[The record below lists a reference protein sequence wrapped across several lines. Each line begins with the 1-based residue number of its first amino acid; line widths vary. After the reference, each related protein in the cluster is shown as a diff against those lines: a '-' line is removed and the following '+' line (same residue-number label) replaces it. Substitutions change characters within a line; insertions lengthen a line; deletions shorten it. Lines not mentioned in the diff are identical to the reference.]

1 MLTAGPYL
9 PIYLE
14 TYSARLDN
22 LHIWSDLAIDH
33 SSADVSVDVQ
43 VVGEGAE
50 TIAVKVLAKD
60 GTEVESTTVSL
71 NGSKKSLVKVSL
83 SSPRLWWPNGQG
95 EAYLYTINVSLLN
108 SASNVL
114 DFSNQKFGIRTIELV
129 QRPLDNAPGKTFFF
143 RVNGREIFS
152 QGGNWIPADNL
163 LPTITRER
171 YFDWIRLAKFNHLN
185 MIRVW
190 GGGIYE
196 TEDFFDA
203 CDEYGILVWHD
214 YAFACGDYPIHQ
226 EYLDSIK
233 AEAEAQ
239 TIRLRNR
246 ASLALLCG
254 GNEDFMLCDWFGT
267 KFDFSDLTGP
277 FEDKPFPQR
286 KIYLQLLPEVASR
299 LAPNIT
305 YWANSPWG
313 AGDQPASDLTV
324 GDVHQWRVWHVDQA
338 PYQKYKELSG
348 RFVSEFGMHGFPVM
362 RTVDVFAPNPQ
373 DRHSQSRAID
383 CHNKGHGAETRIARY
398 LAENFRYDN
407 TKLENF
413 AYCSQLLQSEA
424 YGYALRDWKRKFGG
438 KGKEECAGAIIWQLN
453 DVYPVTSWAYVDYY
467 LRPKPSFYTIRRSF
481 APISVGIER
490 SPASRWIDE
499 DNPRDSEI
507 PTFSVFAHNT
517 TAKDV
522 KGNLVLKAYDF
533 HTGTWTDLR
542 RDDAEREVTLN
553 AGYNTELGAL
563 KPHSTWTEESLIILS
578 ATLIDPSTKETLA
591 RIVDWPEPYR
601 YLNWPLD
608 TKVDVSV
615 TTTESRPNAASD
627 ADGVVYEDRV
637 VARANHPVKGLWLE
651 PVYDGKET
659 EDEPEPLWNDNMFDL
674 LPGEEISVF
683 VKGLRG
689 RKVKARFLGDWE
701 VGAPKPRL

>member
-1 MLTAGPYL
+1 MTAGPYL

-14 TYSARLDN
+14 TYRARVDN
-22 LHIWSDLAIDH
+22 FHIVSDLASDH
-33 SSADVSVDVQ
+33 SSAQIAVEVN
-43 VVGEGAE
+43 VVGEEAETVVVNMYGQDGAE
-50 TIAVKVLAKD
+50 V
-60 GTEVESTTVSL
+60 GSTQISL
-71 NGSKKSLVKVSL
+71 NASKVGLAKVSL
-83 SSPRLWWPNGQG
+83 ASPNLWWPNGQG
-95 EAYLYTINVSLLN
+95 DPYLYTIKISLLD
-108 SASNVL
+108 AAANVL
-114 DFSNQKFGIRTIELV
+114 DLSTQRFGVRSIEIV

-143 RVNGREIFS
+143 KVNGRDIFS

-171 YFDWIRLAKFNHLN
+171 YFDWVRLAKFNHLN

-196 TEDFFDA
+196 TEDFLDA
-203 CDEYGILVWHD
+203 CDEYGMLVWHD

-254 GNEDFMLCDWFGT
+254 GNEDFMLCDWFGP
-267 KFDFSDLTGP
+267 KFDFADLTGP

-286 KIYLQLLPEVASR
+286 KIYLQVLPGVASR
-299 LAPNIT
+299 LAPNIA

-313 AGDQPASDLTV
+313 AGEQSSSDPTV
-324 GDVHQWRVWHVDQA
+324 GDVHQWHVWHVDQQ
-338 PYQKYKELSG
+338 PYQKYKDLSG

-362 RTVDVFAPNPQ
+362 RTVDGFTTRPQ

-383 CHNKGHGAETRIARY
+383 CHNKGRGAETRIARY

-413 AYCSQLLQSEA
+413 VYCTQLLQSEA

-438 KGKEECAGAIIWQLN
+438 KGREECAGALIWQLN
-453 DVYPVTSWAYVDYY
+453 DVYPVTSWAYVDYH
-467 LRPKPSFYTIRRSF
+467 LRPKPAFYTIRRSF

-490 SPASRWIDE
+490 SPTSRCVDE
-499 DNPRDSEI
+499 DKQGDPKI
-507 PTFSVFAHNT
+507 PSFKIFAHNT
-517 TAKDV
+517 TTKDV
-522 KGNLVLKAYDF
+522 KAILELKAYDF
-533 HTGTWTDLR
+533 HIGAWTDLQEG
-542 RDDAEREVTLN
+542 DAEREVNLD
-553 AGYNTELGAL
+553 AGYNTELGEL
-563 KPHSTWTEESLIILS
+563 KAPPAWTEESLIILS
-578 ATLIDPSTKETLA
+578 ATVLDVSTKGPLA
-591 RIVDWPEPYR
+591 RIVDWPEPFR
-601 YLNWPLD
+601 YLIWPLD
-608 TKVDVSV
+608 TKVNISVARIEDTSSTGDASERLGYEDVVRV
-615 TTTESRPNAASD
+615 TT
-627 ADGVVYEDRV
+627 
-637 VARANHPVKGLWLE
+637 NHPVKGLWLE

-659 EDEPEPLWNDNMFDL
+659 EEEPEPLWNDNMFDM
-674 LPGEEISVF
+674 LPGEEVSVL

-689 RKVKARFLGDWE
+689 RQVNARFLGDWE
-701 VGAPKPRL
+701 VGGPKSRL

>member
-1 MLTAGPYL
+1 MG
-9 PIYLE
+9 
-14 TYSARLDN
+14 
-22 LHIWSDLAIDH
+22 DLKSDH
-33 SSADVSVDVQ
+33 SSAEVSVDFQ
-43 VVGEGAE
+43 VVGERAE
-50 TIAVKVLAKD
+50 SFIVKVLDKD
-60 GTEVESTTVSL
+60 GGEVERAERSL
-71 NGSKKSLVKVSL
+71 NGSENGSVKVTL
-83 SSPRLWWPNGQG
+83 RSPRLWWPNGQG
-95 EAYLYTINVSLLN
+95 EQYLYIIKVSILD
-108 SASNVL
+108 SDSNVL
-114 DFSNQKFGIRTIELV
+114 DDSSQNVGVRTIELV

-143 RVNGREIFS
+143 KVNGRDIFS
-152 QGGNWIPADNL
+152 QGGSWIPADNL

-171 YFDWIRLAKFNHLN
+171 YFDWVRLAKYNHLN

-239 TIRLRNR
+239 TTRLRNR
-246 ASLALLCG
+246 TSLALLCG

-267 KFDFSDLTGP
+267 KFDYSDLKGP

-299 LAPNIT
+299 LAPNIP
-305 YWANSPWG
+305 YWANSPWS

-324 GDVHQWRVWHVDQA
+324 GDVHQWYVWHVDQK
-338 PYQKYKELSG
+338 PYQMYKDLSG

-362 RTVDVFAPNPQ
+362 RTVEVFAPNPQ
-373 DRHSQSRAID
+373 DRHPQSRAID
-383 CHNKGHGAETRIARY
+383 CHNKGRGAETRIARY

-407 TKLENF
+407 SKLENF
-413 AYCSQLLQSEA
+413 AYCTQLLQSEA

-438 KGKEECAGAIIWQLN
+438 KGKEECAGSIIWQLN

-467 LRPKPSFYTIRRSF
+467 LRPKPSFYTIRRAF

-490 SPASRWIDE
+490 SPVSRWVDE
-499 DNPRDSEI
+499 DNPRDSDI
-507 PTFSVFAHNT
+507 PTFSIFAHNT

-522 KGNLVLKAYDF
+522 RATLMLKAYDF
-533 HTGTWTDLR
+533 HAGIWTDLQHL
-542 RDDAEREVTLN
+542 DAEREVTLN
-553 AGYNTELGAL
+553 AGYNTELGDL
-563 KPHSTWTEESLIILS
+563 QPQSTWTEESLIILS
-578 ATLIDPSTKETLA
+578 ASLLDPSTQEVFA
-591 RIVDWPEPYR
+591 RIVDWPEPFR
-601 YLNWPLD
+601 YLTWPRD

-615 TTTESRPNAASD
+615 TMIDARPNADSED
-627 ADGVVYEDRV
+627 DRIGYEDKV
-637 VARANHPVKGLWLE
+637 VARANHPVKGVWLE
-651 PVYDGKET
+651 PIYDGRET
-659 EDEPEPLWNDNMFDL
+659 EGEPEPLWNDNMFDL
-674 LPGEEISVF
+674 LPGEELSVL

-689 RKVKARFLGDWE
+689 RQVKARFLGDWE
-701 VGAPKPRL
+701 VEVSQPRL